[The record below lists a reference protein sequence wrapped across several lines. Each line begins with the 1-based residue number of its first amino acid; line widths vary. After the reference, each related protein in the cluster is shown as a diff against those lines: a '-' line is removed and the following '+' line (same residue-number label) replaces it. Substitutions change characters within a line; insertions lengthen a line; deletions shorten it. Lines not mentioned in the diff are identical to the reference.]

1 LVDDIRQVLEKRGY
15 HTSVTPVNKP
25 PEQHMDSF
33 GRLYKSKLPELRVV
47 IYRKDEVYRILRW
60 LGRIPHPLKEC
71 YRIWALR
78 LLTSS
83 INKPLRWSASEA
95 VKDRLDEIVEKS
107 ALIGRKRAERYFYEV
122 QRKMD
127 CGLMRDTRPHRA
139 QTALHP

>member
-1 LVDDIRQVLEKRGY
+1 
-15 HTSVTPVNKP
+15 
-25 PEQHMDSF
+25 MDSF
-33 GRLYKSKLPELRVV
+33 GRLFKSKLPELRVV

-83 INKPLRWSASEA
+83 INKPLRWSVSEA

-107 ALIGRKRAERYFYEV
+107 ALIGRKRAELYFNEI
-122 QRKMD
+122 QQKMD
-127 CGLMRDTRPHRA
+127 CGIMRDTRPHRA